1 MVGISKS
8 LGVIKTLKIRPIR
21 PDGVRW
27 KIAKP
32 FSLIPGIEMQGNLSQ
47 ISLNDILMLATGGK
61 KSGVLKLSR
70 GKETVEVYLVDG
82 SIVHATCPIGDGEK
96 ALLYPVTW
104 GEGSFALL
112 PNGTPPS
119 ATIKKSSSEILEEVK
134 AMSREWE
141 NILEVVPSG
150 NTILRIADLGE
161 EQNGPVTV
169 PHVGWRVLSKIDG
182 NRSVQEIAEA
192 LRIPYAYTAK
202 VIFNLHKSGLVE
214 IVAPSSRP
222 ATDLVPAPVLGQL
235 IALLTEIMG
244 PMASLV
250 VRDQIEA
257 LGETQNR
264 FPESKLHELIG
275 HVGKEISDGKLRQKF
290 AESAYQ
296 EISNFKRF

>member
-1 MVGISKS
+1 
-8 LGVIKTLKIRPIR
+8 
-21 PDGVRW
+21 
-27 KIAKP
+27 
-32 FSLIPGIEMQGNLSQ
+32 MQGNLSQ

-82 SIVHATCPIGDGEK
+82 SIIHATCPIGDGEK

-104 GEGSFALL
+104 GEGNFALL
-112 PNGTPPS
+112 PHGNPPS
-119 ATIKKSSSEILEEVK
+119 ATIKKSSSEILDEVK

-141 NILEVVPSG
+141 NILEVIPSG
-150 NTILRIADLGE
+150 KSILRIADLGE

-214 IVAPSSRP
+214 IVAPSPRP
-222 ATDLVPAPVLGQL
+222 ATDLVPVPVLGQV

-257 LGETQNR
+257 LGEAQER
-264 FPESKLHELIG
+264 FPESKLDELIG
-275 HVGKEISDGKLRQKF
+275 HVSREISDAKLRQKF
-290 AESAYQ
+290 EETAYQ